1 MQSRSFSVDGNLI
14 TEGLAE
20 RPYEKSLGGT
30 MVLHLPS
37 YVLFIEAIPKH
48 NAQGF
53 LRDPRNGAQYDLIRS
68 R

>member
-48 NAQGF
+48 NAPG
-53 LRDPRNGAQYDLIRS
+53 LSA
-68 R
+68 